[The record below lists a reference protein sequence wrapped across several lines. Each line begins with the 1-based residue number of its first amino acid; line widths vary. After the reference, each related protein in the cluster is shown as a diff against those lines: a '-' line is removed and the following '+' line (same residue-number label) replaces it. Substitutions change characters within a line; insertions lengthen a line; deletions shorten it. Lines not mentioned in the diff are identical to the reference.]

1 MTSLMASMT
10 NLRRRSRVVQISCMV
25 PLAAGTGTRGRI
37 HVFARL
43 VRKVLVDDR
52 TGPAAEAIVKVVS
65 LRLLERLGGGILA
78 SEAGVLQFTVDA
90 ARAGIPAR
98 GTATRI
104 TADLSGRST
113 SSVVAGASVAGAS
126 VALVKTV
133 GAGGRVS
140 IAASIATRQTTS
152 TDTTAGATVIV
163 VSDTTVIGAI
173 AATTASV
180 SRASRGIAAG
190 LVARTTSVVGAAART
205 GGVVCVFIL
214 AHEATASAAVIGS
227 SGVVVGIHGVF
238 RSTEMKPD
246 EEFVVKRMGLNVLVV
261 RLNAWKRACL
271 DHWQRRSSPT
281 DINVFGLGPM
291 TQQGNTLA
299 EGILFPD

>member
-1 MTSLMASMT
+1 MALMASLMASMT
-10 NLRRRSRVVQISCMV
+10 TVRRRSGVVQISCMV
-25 PLAAGTGTRGRI
+25 PLAAGAGTRGGI

-43 VRKVLVDDR
+43 VCKVLVDDR
-52 TGPAAEAIVKVVS
+52 IGPAAEAIVKVVS

-113 SSVVAGASVAGAS
+113 SSVVAGASVA
-126 VALVKTV
+126 LVKTV

-152 TDTTAGATVIV
+152 TYTTAGATVIV

-190 LVARTTSVVGAAART
+190 LVARTTSVVGAASRT

-214 AHEATASAAVIGS
+214 AHEAAASAAVVGS

-238 RSTEMKPD
+238 RSTEMRPD
-246 EEFVVKRMGLNVLVV
+246 EEFVVKRMELNVLVV
-261 RLNAWKRACL
+261 RLNALEKSLLR
-271 DHWQRRSSPT
+271 P
-281 DINVFGLGPM
+281 
-291 TQQGNTLA
+291 LA
-299 EGILFPD
+299 KCEGVLPLT